1 MTILPSATLATLITS
16 NNCGSP
22 VVALVMVGISRHKS
36 GLIALAIYDNVTE
49 RRYAPTSTAEAVR
62 TASSLLG
69 LGHSVDAGIAQ
80 VNSKKWAWIGLSS
93 PEAVFDP
100 CRTVVGDIPTDAE
113 PAPVMQQVDLDNRQY
128 CVRSPGSAATC
139 RRKDHVQHIDRH
151 CFGLAVCAG

>member
-1 MTILPSATLATLITS
+1 MTILTSATLAALITS

-80 VNSKKWAWIGLSS
+80 VNSKNGL
-93 PEAVFDP
+93 
-100 CRTVVGDIPTDAE
+100 
-113 PAPVMQQVDLDNRQY
+113 
-128 CVRSPGSAATC
+128 GSAY
-139 RRKDHVQHIDRH
+139 RRQRPSSTP
-151 CFGLAVCAG
+151 AVLSWGTSRPTLSQRR